1 MVHPDL
7 LSLASCS
14 LPSSTLCAG
23 YAGGLRPCLTTAA
36 RDTAAE
42 PGRGRK
48 TVPLVEQRNIRRGQ
62 FLLSPRGQF
71 RMSLDTCP
79 DGVLPGRSS
88 TATGRDM
95 AVS

>member
-71 RMSLDTCP
+71 RMSLDNAE
-79 DGVLPGRSS
+79 GHYPGRDQGCADR
-88 TATGRDM
+88 T
-95 AVS
+95 

>member
-71 RMSLDTCP
+71 RMSLDSW
-79 DGVLPGRSS
+79 VSRALPAA
-88 TATGRDM
+88 TAKCH
-95 AVS
+95 